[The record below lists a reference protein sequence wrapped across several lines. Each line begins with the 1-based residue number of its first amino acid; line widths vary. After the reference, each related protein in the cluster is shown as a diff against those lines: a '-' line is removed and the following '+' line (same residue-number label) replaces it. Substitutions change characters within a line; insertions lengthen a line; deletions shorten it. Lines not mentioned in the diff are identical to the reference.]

1 MDFYETCPPFFFP
14 FLVLFFYENLPF
26 SLPSILPFLPNFYL
40 NSKLFFGSLTLRQSV
55 TSLLGWEVYRIY
67 RTYKIWKIEW
77 GIKKYMG
84 QHANQAFRWLANVK
98 LSLENVSIVDVDDS
112 FSMRAKL
119 YTSSFLAC
127 KYIQMHFTRYLINVF
142 LVLLY
147 FFMNWKEFYN
157 FNYYNIILVLWIWW
171 KNWMFVPHSITYL
184 ISQFLKFQWIK

>member
-1 MDFYETCPPFFFP
+1 MTNPFGFYKGNGLLWGLPPFSSLSLSYFD
-14 FLVLFFYENLPF
+14 ENLPF

-55 TSLLGWEVYRIY
+55 TSSLGWEVYRIY

-147 FFMNWKEFYN
+147 FFLWIEKSF
-157 FNYYNIILVLWIWW
+157 IILIIIILFYFYGFDEKIGCL
-171 KNWMFVPHSITYL
+171 SL
-184 ISQFLKFQWIK
+184 IV